1 MKVAVYPGSFD
12 PMHIGHL
19 AILRK
24 LCGDGG
30 FGAVYL
36 VISPQNPFKDPE
48 KAKSAQRRYEAA
60 LQAAGRHPEL
70 KIKVEDIE
78 LKMTPPNYT
87 IRTLRALQAREPGNE
102 FTLVIGADNIGDFP
116 RWRCARKLLSGYDIL
131 VYPRPG
137 YDAHAE
143 LAKLKEWCKK
153 GHIRCRMSILDA
165 PLVDVSS
172 TQLRQALAEGKDIS
186 NYLM

>member
-36 VISPQNPFKDPE
+36 VVSPQNPFKDPE
-48 KAKSAQRRYEAA
+48 KAKSAQKRYEATVE
-60 LQAAGRHPEL
+60 AAGRHPEL

-78 LKMTPPNYT
+78 LNMTPPNYT

-102 FTLVIGADNIGDFP
+102 FTLVMGADNIAAFP
-116 RWRCARKLLSGYDIL
+116 HWRCSRKLLTDFDIL

-137 YDAHAE
+137 FDAQAE
-143 LAKLKEWCKK
+143 LAKLKAWCKK
-153 GHIRCRMSILDA
+153 GHVRCRMSILDA

-172 TQLRQALAEGKDIS
+172 TDIRQGLSEGKDVS
-186 NYLM
+186 AWLA

>member
-1 MKVAVYPGSFD
+1 MKIAVYPGSFD

-24 LCGDGG
+24 LCEDGG

-36 VISPQNPFKDPE
+36 VISPQNPFKNPE
-48 KAKSAQRRYEAA
+48 KAKSAQKRYEDAVKAA
-60 LQAAGRHPEL
+60 ARHPEL

-102 FTLVIGADNIGDFP
+102 FTLVMGADNIADFP

-137 YDAHAE
+137 YDAQAD

-165 PLVDVSS
+165 PLVDISS
-172 TQLRQALAEGKDIS
+172 TQLRQALATGQNVAD
-186 NYLM
+186 LLA